1 MVRSILPIN
10 GNCKQGRRKKEVR
23 SFLSTL
29 ANILCILVKEF
40 KGFLV
45 PRVNGTIP
53 IGHRSRNISREYH
66 YRSLDSIR
74 EVTPLNGWEC
84 IGRASL
90 ALTMGPFGDNG
101 GRPRDFMEPEARQGE
116 KGNAGPKF
124 LFIKSAKLSSLPHLP
139 MSISKEAIS
148 LYCEM
153 ERGRETI

>member
-1 MVRSILPIN
+1 MHPRERI
-10 GNCKQGRRKKEVR
+10 QG
-23 SFLSTL
+23 
-29 ANILCILVKEF
+29 
-40 KGFLV
+40 V
-45 PRVNGTIP
+45 PSASREWVNGTIP

-90 ALTMGPFGDNG
+90 ALTMGPFGDNA

-124 LFIKSAKLSSLPHLP
+124 LLHSVSLNQPLDNQPYWLISQFWLVPIYLSYPKNRLDNQPICL
-139 MSISKEAIS
+139 ISQIFPFPTAAD
-148 LYCEM
+148 
-153 ERGRETI
+153 